1 MNQRLA
7 SFLLPKKQSGLYY
20 GALVGAGVGLFILL
34 LSVQTYLN
42 FKQLLRGGA
51 GGSELAYV
59 QINKPVNFLSTLGAK
74 ATFTQDEMEE
84 LQALPAVQ
92 SVGSFSSNQFKVGAA
107 SSTLGFYTELFFEAV
122 PDEFLDIQPSAFF
135 WESGKN
141 EVPIILS
148 RDYLAL
154 YNFGFAPSQ
163 GLPQFTQGTIKG
175 VRFELRIR
183 GKGRRASYTGR
194 IVGFSDR
201 INSIL
206 VPADFM
212 AYANETYGEQEVSA
226 PSRVIL
232 AVENAQDQALLDF
245 LSQEGYELS
254 TGRIVGEGLQSLIQV
269 LLGAVLLIGSLI
281 LLLAIFVF
289 ILNFQLLITR
299 FQTTLQRLHHLGY
312 AQEVLAKVWQPMV
325 VRMAIVLPIVA
336 AVLLMGSQWGLSI
349 WLSGQGFN
357 IPTIPSVL
365 TLALAVIAG
374 LVLFAANMRGIRRKI
389 DQLT

>member
-1 MNQRLA
+1 MNQRL
-7 SFLLPKKQSGLYY
+7 STFLLPKQQSGLYY
-20 GALVGAGVGLFILL
+20 GALIGAGLGLFILL

-42 FKQLLRGGA
+42 FNQLLRGGTD
-51 GGSELAYV
+51 GSEVAYV
-59 QINKPVNFLSTLGAK
+59 QINKPVNFLSTLGSK
-74 ATFTQDEMEE
+74 ATFTDAELSE
-84 LQALPAVQ
+84 LQEVAGVQ
-92 SVGSFSSNQFKVGAA
+92 SVGAFSSNQFKVGAKIPA
-107 SSTLGFYTELFFEAV
+107 LKFSTELFFEAV

-135 WESGKN
+135 WESGKD

-163 GLPQFTQGTIKG
+163 GLPQFTQGTIKR
-175 VRFELRIR
+175 VSFELRIR
-183 GKGRRASYTGR
+183 GNGRRASYKGR

-212 AYANETYGEQEVSA
+212 AYANEIYGEQAVKK

-232 AVENAQDQALLDF
+232 AVDNVQDQELLDF
-245 LSQEGYELS
+245 LSKKGYELS
-254 TGRIVGEGLQSLIQV
+254 TGRIMGEGLQSLV
-269 LLGAVLLIGSLI
+269 RALLAAVLLIGGLI

-312 AQEVLAKVWQPMV
+312 AKQALAGVWQPMV
-325 VRMAIVLPIVA
+325 IRMAVILPIVA
-336 AVLLMGSQWGLSI
+336 TVLLIASQWVIST
-349 WLSGQGFN
+349 WLAGQGFRVSSY
-357 IPTIPSVL
+357 PSLSSLVL
-365 TLALAVIAG
+365 AGVAG
-374 LVLFAANMRGIRRKI
+374 LVLFVANMRGIRNKI